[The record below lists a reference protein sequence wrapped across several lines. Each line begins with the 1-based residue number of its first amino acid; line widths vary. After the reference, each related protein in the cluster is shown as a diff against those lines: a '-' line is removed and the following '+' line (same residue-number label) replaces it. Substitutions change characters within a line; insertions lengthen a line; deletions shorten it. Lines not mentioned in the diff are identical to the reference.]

1 MSRQTKI
8 CIGINKKEAYTFSQ
22 RLGSRLYYLPR
33 QHILPRG
40 MMMRQRSP
48 APNYHLM
55 CRLMYGLI
63 FWSGTIVCALA
74 TPAMANAASYT
85 GSARVVKATPIIS
98 RSVSNVPIKR
108 CTWEAL
114 PSRTKYYPEYNER
127 RVTERHAKRCRTSYE
142 SRPKQNITGY
152 DVTLEYNGER
162 FERQTDVHPGT
173 RMSVSID
180 IAPLPR

>member
-1 MSRQTKI
+1 
-8 CIGINKKEAYTFSQ
+8 
-22 RLGSRLYYLPR
+22 
-33 QHILPRG
+33 
-40 MMMRQRSP
+40 MRQRSP

-55 CRLMYGLI
+55 YRLMNGLI
-63 FWSGTIVCALA
+63 FWSGAIVCALA
-74 TPAMANAASYT
+74 MPAMANAANYT
-85 GSARVVKATPIIS
+85 GFARVVKATPIIS

-142 SRPKQNITGY
+142 SRSKQNITGY

-162 FERQTDVHPGT
+162 FERQSDIHPGT